1 MTKHTL
7 TIGLVALLL
16 GLSGGALGTYSWFR
30 DTVAIDDE
38 HNHEDDDHH
47 EDDGHHDHDEGGD
60 HDDHG
65 GGGHD
70 DHDDDFEQGS
80 HGGRLLTQGDLA
92 IEVTIYEQGIPPQFR
107 VYAFNNGTP
116 IAPGILGSMEGKVD

>member
-30 DTVAIDDE
+30 DTEAVDDE

-47 EDDGHHDHDEGGD
+47 EDDGNHNHDED
-60 HDDHG
+60 
-65 GGGHD
+65 GGHD
-70 DHDDDFEQGS
+70 DHRDDFEQGS
-80 HGGRLLTQGDLA
+80 HGGRLLTEGDLA
-92 IEVTIYEQGIPPQFR
+92 IEITIYEQGIPPQFR
-107 VYAFNNGTP
+107 VYAFDNGTP
-116 IAPGILGSMEGKVD
+116 IAPMTSRSRST